1 MRRNKEEW
9 PHLTPMQV
17 HEEIR
22 EREKLQADSNEHLH
36 RLQLNEELSELRT
49 IWYKFPNKIR
59 FIIEGVATRERNDNW
74 CPSEQSYQMHSIG
87 QDSDIKYL
95 LDQLYKR
102 DSKLDTGNPQHP
114 VAVDQK
120 A

>member
-9 PHLTPMQV
+9 PHLTPMDFFV
-17 HEEIR
+17 D
-22 EREKLQADSNEHLH
+22 L
-36 RLQLNEELSELRT
+36 
-49 IWYKFPNKIR
+49 
-59 FIIEGVATRERNDNW
+59 
-74 CPSEQSYQMHSIG
+74 HSIG

-102 DSKLDTGNPQHP
+102 DSKIDTGNPQHP